1 LPPAADPEHLE
12 DERMSQPESSEA
24 GKTRRPGAPLW
35 PALPLG
41 AAAGAFAAVAVGLA
55 SPELYTDWGGFAGF
69 LVVIPL
75 AAVVAAALV
84 AVPLAAIR
92 RIAWWAVPLALV
104 TAIVAGEL
112 VFQATQGTAFARW
125 SAARHWSA
133 VERRAAAERETAQ
146 RDVCRRLLAEPPV
159 PPPPAPRSAASAP
172 IAPAER
178 VAQGSSL
185 TLFTRERCT
194 ELLGR

>member
-1 LPPAADPEHLE
+1 
-12 DERMSQPESSEA
+12 MSQPEASEV
-24 GKTRRPGAPLW
+24 GKAPHPRAAVW

-41 AAAGAFAAVAVGLA
+41 AAAGAFATVAVGLA
-55 SPELYTDWGGFAGF
+55 SPDLYTDWGSFVGF
-69 LVVIPL
+69 LAVIPL
-75 AAVVAAALV
+75 AAVVTAALV

-104 TAIVAGEL
+104 IAIVAGEL

-133 VERRAAAERETAQ
+133 MERRAAAERETTQ
-146 RDVCRRLLAEPPV
+146 RDVCRRLLAERPV
-159 PPPPAPRSAASAP
+159 PPPPAPQGAASAP

-185 TLFTRERCT
+185 ILFNRERCT